1 MGSFDQ
7 IQSQVKETVLRL
19 PLIMGN
25 AAVNW
30 VKDSFTQQGW
40 RGAVF
45 QKWKEAKSE
54 KRKGAALLIKSG
66 RLRRSIRILKFDQLS
81 VQIGTDVPY
90 AEAHNKGFEGTV
102 NVLSHNRN
110 RFGKAKASNL
120 KTKRRKTITYLSS
133 TGEVKEHSRAMN
145 LPRRQF
151 APEDMSDSP
160 IFNKDMETVIFNELS
175 PLFK

>member
-19 PLIMGN
+19 PLILGN

-40 RGAVF
+40 RGATF

-66 RLRRSIRILKFDQLS
+66 RLRRSIRILKYDQLS

-102 NVLSHNRN
+102 NVQSHNRN
-110 RFGKAKASNL
+110 RFGKAKASSL

-133 TGEVKEHSRAMN
+133 TGEVKSHNRNMN
-145 LPRRQF
+145 LPRRQVS
-151 APEDMSDSP
+151 PETMSDSP
-160 IFNKDMETVIFNELS
+160 IFNKDMETVILNALS